1 MPDIFNVEHF
11 VQGSGQLIALI
22 VLFSIIFAETGLLV
36 GFFLPGDSL
45 LFTAGILSSQGYL
58 NIFILVPVLF
68 VAAVAG
74 DTVGYIFGHKVGRRL
89 YHRKESFLFRKDHL
103 MKAEAF
109 YEKYGGKTIILAR
122 FVPLVRT
129 FAPIVAGISQM
140 HYRTFI
146 TYNIV
151 GAAIW
156 AVGLPL
162 LGYFLGKLIPDIDR
176 YLLPLI
182 GLIVLLSLLPPVIE
196 ILKSKE
202 QRTNIL
208 LQLKKLLGR

>member
-202 QRTNIL
+202 QRTKIL

>member
-1 MPDIFNVEHF
+1 MLDIFNVEHF

-22 VLFSIIFAETGLLV
+22 VLFIIIFAETGLLI

-45 LFTAGILSSQGYL
+45 LFTAGILASQGYL

-68 VAAVAG
+68 IAAVTG

-89 YHRKESFLFRKDHL
+89 YRRKESFLFRKDHL

-122 FVPLVRT
+122 FVPVVRT

-140 HYRTFI
+140 HYRSFI
-146 TYNIV
+146 TYNLI
-151 GAAIW
+151 GAALW
-156 AVGLPL
+156 AIGLPL
-162 LGYFLGKLIPDIDR
+162 LGYFLGKLIPDIDQ

-182 GLIVLLSLLPPVIE
+182 GLIVILSLIPPVLE

-202 QRTNIL
+202 QREKIITLI
-208 LQLKKLLGR
+208 KKVLGR